1 MATLENNTIAA
12 TYQSLIKT
20 CDNCALP
27 DSGLMRITDGSGAD
41 SSLSLGK
48 NAVGAKVCGPAQ
60 VTGDLTVDGSFSAN
74 ILTATTC
81 VETGGNL
88 FAAHGGAA
96 CRVVVGGDELS
107 DSSANAKLTVIGNL
121 SATSC
126 FYAKHIVDCSQSIG
140 SSGQFLTSLGG
151 TDPGTNRPALE
162 WTTIAG
168 LGCLGDA
175 ITNNAGTNGCIV
187 KFNGACGIENSI
199 IRESSSK
206 IGIDK
211 APSEVLDVNG
221 NVAATSFKGN
231 LCGNICGASTTDNN
245 LTVGG
250 ALQSTNQIKACAGIR
265 TTGTSSIN
273 GATTFNAAARF
284 NNGIKDCTGGLGSN
298 NQILA
303 STGSEVT
310 WIDGSAI
317 NSALASTATKLATA
331 RNIDIDGCV
340 VASAKAF
347 DGSKNIAIEVTSIKA
362 GGLTGTIA
370 ADRLPNINACCLQTH
385 RLTCST
391 KRFDAVV
398 HTEAA
403 GEMHIGCEIEF
414 HTSTGGGTTA
424 CILTDGTTMCFD
436 GDSNYLFD
444 GKVCATGDIIAFSS
458 SDKNLKNNIIKICDT
473 ENIINKVSGY
483 SFDWNEKSDREGS
496 QVGLI
501 AQEVE
506 EVLPT
511 AVCTRKDGTKA
522 LDYVQLIPVLI
533 EEVKRLN
540 KLINDKS

>member
-12 TYQSLIKT
+12 TYQSLLKT

-27 DSGLMRITDGSGAD
+27 SSGLMRITDGAGAD
-41 SSLSLGK
+41 SSLLLGK

-88 FAAHGGAA
+88 FAAHAGAA

-126 FYAKHIVDCSQSIG
+126 FYAKHIVDCTGNCG
-140 SSGQFLTSLGG
+140 SSGQFLTSLGTG
-151 TDPGTNRPALE
+151 TGNNPALQ

-168 LGCLGDA
+168 LGCLGDT
-175 ITNNAGTNGCIV
+175 ISNDGGTNGCIV

-199 IRESSSK
+199 IRETSSK
-206 IGIDK
+206 IGISK

-231 LCGNICGASTTDNN
+231 LCGNICGARSTSGN

-250 ALQSTNQIKACAGIR
+250 ALISTNCLEANAGVKI
-265 TTGTSSIN
+265 TGASSIN

-284 NNGIKDCTGGLGSN
+284 NQGIKDCTGGLGSN

-303 STGSEVT
+303 STGTEVT
-310 WIDGSAI
+310 WIDGSSI
-317 NSALASTATKLATA
+317 NSAEATTATKLSTA
-331 RNIDIDGCV
+331 RDIAIGGCAIAAGV
-340 VASAKAF
+340 AF
-347 DGSKNIAIEVTSIKA
+347 DGSGNISLNVTELKA
-362 GGLTGTIA
+362 GGLTGSIA
-370 ADRLPNINACCLQTH
+370 AARLPNINACCLKGYG
-385 RLTCST
+385 LTASGN
-391 KRFDAVV
+391 RYGVIPFV
-398 HTEAA
+398 HTDGVMEA
-403 GEMHIGCEIEF
+403 GRYLDF
-414 HTSTGGGTTA
+414 HTSDGDTCDTKGR
-424 CILTDGTTMCFD
+424 IETDGSTMCF
-436 GDSNYLFD
+436 SNNTDFRFC
-444 GKVCATGDIIAFSS
+444 GNVCATGDIIAFSS

-483 SFDWNEKSDREGS
+483 SFDWNEKSEREGS

-511 AVCTRKDGTKA
+511 AVCTREDGTKA